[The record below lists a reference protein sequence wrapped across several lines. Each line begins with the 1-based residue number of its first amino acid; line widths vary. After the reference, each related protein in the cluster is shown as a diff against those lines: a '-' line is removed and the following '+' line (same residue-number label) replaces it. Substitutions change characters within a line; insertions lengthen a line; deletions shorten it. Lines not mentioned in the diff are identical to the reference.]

1 MTNCVNIKGKDYSL
15 DTLGLIVGTQNPE
28 ITNSFAEEYLLLCE
42 VLDNPLILPFFLEK
56 FYTMDLQ
63 DPENFRLALWRVQ
76 VDSDLRIGEDISK
89 HQQRSY
95 VTRTLEKLLFSEV
108 LLEVVAEPDASDE
121 SGFLFT
127 SWEDT

>member
-15 DTLGLIVGTQNPE
+15 DTLGLIVGTQNLK

-42 VLDNPLILPFFLEK
+42 VVDNPFILPFFLEI
-56 FYTMDLQ
+56 FYTMDIK

-76 VDSDLRIGEDISK
+76 VDSDLRLGEDISK

-95 VTRTLEKLLFSEV
+95 VTRTLERLLFSEV
-108 LLEVVAEPDASDE
+108 LLEVVEEPDTSDE
-121 SGFLFT
+121 SGFLFN
-127 SWEDT
+127 SGEDT

>member
-15 DTLGLIVGTQNPE
+15 DILGLIVGTQKLE
-28 ITNSFAEEYLLLCE
+28 VTNSFAEEHLLLCE
-42 VLDNPLILPFFLEK
+42 VVDNPFILPFFLEK
-56 FYTMDLQ
+56 FYTMDIK

-76 VDSDLRIGEDISK
+76 VDSDLRLGEDISK

-108 LLEVVAEPDASDE
+108 LLEVVAEPDTSDE
-121 SGFLFT
+121 SGFLLN
-127 SWEDT
+127 SGEDT